1 MEVILPSRSW
11 CRFYVI
17 LTLFQMN
24 LSMRKRNIRT
34 LPTRWTKHSPSF
46 LVSKLLVAELLS
58 VGGWNVE
65 IVQSLTAWKSD
76 RFSTPYTALGYARIV
91 ELSDLCHVWHCFAT
105 MSGVLKMAHFLPVS
119 CYTTLAFH
127 PYFAITTP
135 QSHLSGHWN
144 PWMSVFFS
152 KNFVWVV
159 CMG

>member
-1 MEVILPSRSW
+1 MEVILPSRFW

-58 VGGWNVE
+58 VGGVKCRNCAITYSMKVPTGFRR
-65 IVQSLTAWKSD
+65 LTRYSVM
-76 RFSTPYTALGYARIV
+76 L
-91 ELSDLCHVWHCFAT
+91 ELTDWCHVWHCFGT
-105 MSGVLKMAHFLPVS
+105 MSGVLKMAPFLPVS
-119 CYTTLAFH
+119 CCTTLAFH

-135 QSHLSGHWN
+135 QNHLSGHWN